1 MMPAYDYII
10 AGAGA
15 AGLSLA
21 IRLAQEPLLKDKKI
35 LIIDKARKT
44 ENDRT
49 WCFWESGRSYFEDV
63 VHHQWKNI
71 HFYSPEFSSLL
82 DIAPYTYKVI
92 RGKDFYEHCF
102 AILKSYPNVH
112 IQLRSVDSIG
122 TETNSAFVISEG
134 EKIEAKYVF
143 NSILFEPI
151 QPSFGTFY
159 LHQHFKGWEIVTD
172 RNCFDPSVAT
182 FMDFRV
188 SQHHGATFM
197 YVLPL
202 APNRALV
209 EYTLF
214 NESLLPQETYE
225 EALSDYIH
233 NTLQIEQFQIHAT
246 EYGVIPMTNYKFP
259 KKQGNIIFIGTA
271 GGQTKAS
278 SGYTFQ
284 FIQKH
289 SAAIVENLI
298 RVGHPFVHTTSFQER
313 FHLYDATLLRVLSER
328 KVPGFSVFAD
338 LFKKNPATRVLRFL
352 DNETSLQEEIKIM
365 SSVPTTIFFPAAIK
379 QMLRG

>member
-1 MMPAYDYII
+1 MPNQFDYII

-21 IRLAQEPLLKDKKI
+21 VRLVQEPHLQHKKI
-35 LIIDKARKT
+35 LILDKAVKT

-49 WCFWESGRSYFEDV
+49 WCFWEAGRGFFEEV

-71 HFYSPEFSSLL
+71 HFYSPEYSSLL

-92 RGKDFYEHCF
+92 KGADFYNHCF
-102 AILKSYPNVH
+102 SILRTYPNVS
-112 IQLRSVDSIG
+112 IQHRSVDSIG
-122 TETNSAFVISEG
+122 TSSNNAFVMSNG
-134 EKIEAKYVF
+134 EKLEAQYVF

-151 QPSFGTFY
+151 QPNEKTYY

-172 RNCFDPSVAT
+172 QYHFDPSSAT

-188 SQHHGATFM
+188 GQEHGATFM
-197 YVLPL
+197 YMLPL
-202 APNRALV
+202 SRNRALV

-214 NESLLPQETYE
+214 NETLLPKETYE
-225 EALSDYIH
+225 AALTDYIH
-233 NTLQIEQFQIHAT
+233 RTLRIEQFTIHAT
-246 EYGVIPMTNYKFP
+246 EYGVIPMTNYRFP
-259 KKQGNIIFIGTA
+259 TKQGNIVYIGTA

-284 FIQKH
+284 FVQKN
-289 SAAIVENLI
+289 SAAIVASL
-298 RVGHPFVHTTSFQER
+298 VQYGHPFIHTSSYEQR
-313 FHLYDATLLRVLSER
+313 FHLYDATLLRVLSEG
-328 KVPGFSVFAD
+328 KIPGYSVFAD

-352 DNETSLQEEIKIM
+352 DNETNLGEEIKIM
-365 SSVPTTIFFPAAIK
+365 SSVPTRIFLPAAMK